1 MITRPVLNS
10 KIKYFSKKKWNWVTD
25 NKFRLKRRFFFFFK
39 NTDISINNL
48 KTTVMPKEV
57 LAKREFIFW
66 LVLNYKLYT
75 LVTPYVS
82 RTVISFKFLRR
93 VNALFVKNP
102 KNLSKLK
109 TYNLGAPLFGFIIIS
124 NFLSFYNI
132 FFRNTYSTIFHFFK
146 KFKNNKPL
154 YRLTITF
161 RRNKLFINL
170 QDFLKENLITL
181 SPGLLVEHFEKRKA
195 MKKSKTLKFLIIKYL
210 RKLMFLG
217 RIRNLMLIVKK
228 TPALLLEFI
237 NLFNQSISH
246 KFNNPF
252 SNKAIEEKSTDF
264 TVFKFT
270 HFVFLRTASFVKNKT
285 RKKGRVKRK
294 VLQKVIFENHVID

>member
-1 MITRPVLNS
+1 M
-10 KIKYFSKKKWNWVTD
+10 
-25 NKFRLKRRFFFFFK
+25 
-39 NTDISINNL
+39 
-48 KTTVMPKEV
+48 
-57 LAKREFIFW
+57 
-66 LVLNYKLYT
+66 LNYKLYT
-75 LVTPYVS
+75 IATPYVG
-82 RTVISFKFLRR
+82 RTVINFKFLKR
-93 VNALFVKNP
+93 VNAVFAKNP

-109 TYNLGAPLFGFIIIS
+109 NYNIAAAFPGLVIIS
-124 NFLSFYNI
+124 GFLLLYNFFFKNI
-132 FFRNTYSTIFHFFK
+132 YSTIFHFFK

-154 YRLTITF
+154 YKLTITF
-161 RRNKLFINL
+161 RKNKLFINL
-170 QDFLKENLITL
+170 QDFLKENIVTL
-181 SPGLLVEHFEKRKA
+181 SPGLLVEYFEKRKA

-210 RKLMFLG
+210 RKLMLLA

-270 HFVFLRTASFVKNKT
+270 HFIFLRTASFVKNKT
-285 RKKGRVKRK
+285 RKRGRVKRK